1 MNIQDVILICE
12 ENKLLFLSDE
22 ELKLFLKQNEVYKTF
37 INNLYASRFKYAGQ
51 RGFKAKLDVLY
62 KAFKHSL
69 NTWSE
74 VKLFV
79 LEQLID
85 SENEVSPSRLNLLI
99 KTNPEIKDKILEIT
113 STYPKKMSLV
123 GRCELIRKDI
133 KEFPLCPICGKQVS
147 WFNACHLNYY
157 CSLKCQAND
166 PKVKEARE
174 QTMLEN
180 YGVKNNLLRK
190 GSEIRPCEETCLKKY
205 NVKNPGGLKFVI
217 DKRENTN
224 LKNLGVKHIWS
235 LKGEARKLLQ
245 DKVLKTVRERYGVDN
260 VAQVLE
266 FHDKSRKS
274 SLTKHKYKD
283 TEIYYQGSY
292 EKYFLEC
299 IEEKGLLNEVKRPK
313 GIKYIFNRKEKMYFP
328 DFKIGNTLIEIK
340 STWTYDEC
348 GKSLEKRLKNE
359 AKWKEARK
367 TNEVIVLFTKKQI
380 KEFIL
385 LDKFSLLQLLLLDPH
400 ID

>member
-1 MNIQDVILICE
+1 MNIREVIQTCE
-12 ENKLLFLSDE
+12 ENKLLSLSDK
-22 ELKLFLKQNEVYKTF
+22 ELRLFLKDNLEYKNF
-37 INNLYASRFKYAGQ
+37 INNLYNPLFKNHVNQTHGD
-51 RGFKAKLDVLY
+51 KLNKIY
-62 KAFKHSL
+62 RAFKHSL
-69 NTWSE
+69 GNRE
-74 VKLFV
+74 DIKLFV

-85 SENEVSPSRLNLLI
+85 KEGEVSPSRLGLLI
-99 KTNPEIKDKILEIT
+99 KINPEIKNKILEVT
-113 STYPKKMSLV
+113 STYPEKMSLV

-166 PKVKEARE
+166 SKVKDMRE
-174 QTMLEN
+174 QTMLERH
-180 YGVKNNLLRK
+180 GVKNNLLRK
-190 GSEIRPCEETCLKKY
+190 GDEVRPCEQTCLKKY
-205 NVKNPGGLKFVI
+205 GVKNTGGLGFVKE
-217 DKRENTN
+217 KREKTIF
-224 LKNLGVKHIWS
+224 LKYGIKHIWS

-245 DKVLKTVRERYGVDN
+245 DKVLKTVRERYNVDN

-313 GIKYIFNRKEKMYFP
+313 GIKYIFNGKEKMYFP

-348 GKSLEKRLKNE
+348 GKNLEKRLKNE

-385 LDKFSLLQLLLLDPH
+385 LDKFSLLQHL
-400 ID
+400 